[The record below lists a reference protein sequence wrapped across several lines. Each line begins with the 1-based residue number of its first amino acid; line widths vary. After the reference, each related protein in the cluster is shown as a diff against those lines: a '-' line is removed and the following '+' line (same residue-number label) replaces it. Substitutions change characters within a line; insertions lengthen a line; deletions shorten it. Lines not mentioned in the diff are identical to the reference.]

1 VTLILW
7 NTYIFFQKFKEE
19 ERLKMEILASAYN
32 RMLTNTDLDADI
44 SFETQIISNNYNI
57 PMIWTDAEGNILEYQ
72 FLDDKKAKDVNYL
85 KKQLNVM
92 KAQNDPL
99 EIKLSDLPIQYI
111 YYNDSDI
118 LTNLKYYPLGLVLI
132 LFLFSIALYLYNHS
146 NKIAAQNQ
154 LWTGMAKETA
164 HQIGTPLTS
173 LLGWI
178 TILKEDEKNREIG
191 NEIEKD
197 VIRLEVI
204 ANRFSKIG
212 SETVLTE
219 LDLVQITK
227 NTFDYLQSRSSN
239 AIEFSFKS
247 DSLVYIVKT
256 NKELMSWVIE
266 NLVKNAI
273 DAMQG
278 KGILSISMSEE
289 KSHVLMK
296 VQDSGK
302 GIPKKI
308 KKKIFEPGFTTK
320 KRGWGL
326 GLSLTKRIVEDFHN
340 GKISVLETGEKGT
353 TFLIKLP
360 K

>member
-1 VTLILW
+1 
-7 NTYIFFQKFKEE
+7 
-19 ERLKMEILASAYN
+19 MEILASAYKRVLSN
-32 RMLTNTDLDADI
+32 DDLNADI

-57 PMIWTDAEGNILEYQ
+57 PMIWTDAKGNILEHQ
-72 FLDDKKAKDVNYL
+72 FLDEKKAKDVNYL
-85 KKQLNVM
+85 KKQLDIM
-92 KAQNDPL
+92 KAQNEPL
-99 EIKLSDLPIQYI
+99 EIKIEGLPKQYV
-111 YYNDSDI
+111 YYKDSDI
-118 LTNLKYYPLGLVLI
+118 LTNLKYYPLGLVLV
-132 LFLFSIALYLYNHS
+132 LFLFSFALYLYNHS
-146 NKIAAQNQ
+146 NRIAAQNQ

-173 LLGWI
+173 LLGWV
-178 TILKEDEKNREIG
+178 TILKEDEKNRDIG

-227 NTFDYLQSRSSN
+227 NTFDYLQSRSSQ
-239 AIEFSFKS
+239 AIEFSFESDALIYKVKS
-247 DSLVYIVKT
+247 

-278 KGILSISMSEE
+278 KGKISISLSEE
-289 KSHVLMK
+289 SSFVLIK
-296 VQDSGK
+296 IQDSGK

-308 KKKIFEPGFTTK
+308 VKKIFEPGFTTK